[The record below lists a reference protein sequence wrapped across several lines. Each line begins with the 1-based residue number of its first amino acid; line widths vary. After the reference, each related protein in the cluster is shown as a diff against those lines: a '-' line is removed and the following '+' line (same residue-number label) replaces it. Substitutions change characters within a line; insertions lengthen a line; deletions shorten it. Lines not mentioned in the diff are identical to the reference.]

1 VNYRLKAAM
10 RKALFRIGSGGR
22 QSIGSLTDEFPLK
35 RFRKLRNAFLTWA
48 PLHLVGSNVF
58 FDSKSN
64 SLKALREQVS
74 RLEGQLLLTKAALA
88 IAQRELLDARR
99 QTQHFRS
106 QSLHDSLTKLPNRL
120 SIQSYLDVFLQDYAK
135 TDFKLA
141 VLFIDIDKF
150 KMVNDIHG
158 HAIGDEVLQII
169 AARIR
174 GAVRSND
181 RLGRLGGDE
190 FICLIANAKSREN
203 IARVADQI
211 CNVVRKPIQ
220 IGDIKLVV
228 GASVGI
234 AFSPEHG
241 IDSESLIKKAD
252 IAMYR
257 AKRQGDTFSIF
268 DPSTDL

>member
-1 VNYRLKAAM
+1 MLKVPI
-10 RKALFRIGSGGR
+10 KAGSGGHHPSR
-22 QSIGSLTDEFPLK
+22 PMTDELLFK
-35 RFRKLRNAFLTWA
+35 RFIRLRNAILSRV
-48 PLHLVGSNVF
+48 PRNLVRSDVLSGY
-58 FDSKSN
+58 KSN
-64 SLKALREQVS
+64 SLKAVREQVS
-74 RLEGQLLLTKAALA
+74 HLEDQLLLTQAALA
-88 IAQRELLDARR
+88 LAEHDLLDARR

-120 SIQSYLDVFLQDYAK
+120 SIQGYLDVFLKDYAK

-150 KMVNDIHG
+150 KIVNDVHG
-158 HAIGDEVLQII
+158 HAMGDEVLQII
-169 AARIR
+169 SARIR
-174 GAVRSND
+174 GSIRSND

-190 FICLIANAKSREN
+190 FICLIANARSREN

-220 IGDIKLVV
+220 IGDLKLIV

-241 IDSESLIKKAD
+241 IDSDSLIKNAD

-257 AKRQGDTFSIF
+257 AKRSGDTFSIF
-268 DPSTDL
+268 DPSIDV

>member
-1 VNYRLKAAM
+1 VNYRFKTAIP
-10 RKALFRIGSGGR
+10 KALFRN
-22 QSIGSLTDEFPLK
+22 EFPSK

-48 PLHLVGSNVF
+48 PQQLMGSNVLF
-58 FDSKSN
+58 GSKSY
-64 SLKALREQVS
+64 SLKVAREQVS
-74 RLEGQLLLTKAALA
+74 RLEAQLLSTQAALA
-88 IAQRELLDARR
+88 LAEQGLLNARR

-120 SIQSYLDVFLQDYAK
+120 SIQSYLEAFAKDYAK

-150 KMVNDIHG
+150 KMVNDVHG

-169 AARIR
+169 SARIR
-174 GAVRSND
+174 RAIRSHD

-190 FICLIANAKSREN
+190 FICLIANARSREN
-203 IARVADQI
+203 IARVADEI
-211 CNVVRKPIQ
+211 SNVVRKPIQ
-220 IGDIKLVV
+220 IGDVKLVL
-228 GASVGI
+228 GASIGI

-241 IDSESLIKKAD
+241 IDSESLMKKAD

-257 AKRQGDTFSIF
+257 AKRSGDQFSFF
-268 DPSTDL
+268 DPLVDMQP

>member
-1 VNYRLKAAM
+1 M
-10 RKALFRIGSGGR
+10 REHV
-22 QSIGSLTDEFPLK
+22 SL
-35 RFRKLRNAFLTWA
+35 
-48 PLHLVGSNVF
+48 
-58 FDSKSN
+58 
-64 SLKALREQVS
+64 
-74 RLEGQLLLTKAALA
+74 LEDQLLLTQAALA
-88 IAQRELLDARR
+88 IAERDLLNSRR

-120 SIQSYLDVFLQDYAK
+120 SIQGYLDVFLKDYAK

-150 KMVNDIHG
+150 KIVNDVHG
-158 HAIGDEVLQII
+158 HPMGDEVLQII
-169 AARIR
+169 SARIR
-174 GAVRSND
+174 GSIRSND

-190 FICLIANAKSREN
+190 FVCLIANARSREN
-203 IARVADQI
+203 VARVAVQI

-220 IGDIKLVV
+220 IGDVQLVV

-241 IDSESLIKKAD
+241 IDSESLIKNAD

-257 AKRQGDTFSIF
+257 AKRSGDTFSIF
-268 DPSTDL
+268 DPSLDALT

>member
-1 VNYRLKAAM
+1 ML
-10 RKALFRIGSGGR
+10 KALFKAGSSGH
-22 QSIGSLTDEFPLK
+22 QPSPSLADELLFK
-35 RFRKLRNAFLTWA
+35 RLTRLRNAFLSRV
-48 PLHLVGSNVF
+48 PRNLIGSDVPF
-58 FDSKSN
+58 GFKSN
-64 SLKALREQVS
+64 SLKAVREQVC
-74 RLEGQLLLTKAALA
+74 RLEDQLLLTQAALA
-88 IAQRELLDARR
+88 LAERDLLNSRR

-120 SIQSYLDVFLQDYAK
+120 SIQGYLDVFLKDYAK

-150 KMVNDIHG
+150 KIVNDVHG
-158 HAIGDEVLQII
+158 HSMGDEVLQII
-169 AARIR
+169 SARIR
-174 GAVRSND
+174 GSIRSND

-190 FICLIANAKSREN
+190 FICLIANARSREN

-220 IGDIKLVV
+220 IGDVKLVV

-241 IDSESLIKKAD
+241 TDSESLIKNAD

-257 AKRQGDTFSIF
+257 AKRSGDTFSIF
-268 DPSTDL
+268 DPSIDL